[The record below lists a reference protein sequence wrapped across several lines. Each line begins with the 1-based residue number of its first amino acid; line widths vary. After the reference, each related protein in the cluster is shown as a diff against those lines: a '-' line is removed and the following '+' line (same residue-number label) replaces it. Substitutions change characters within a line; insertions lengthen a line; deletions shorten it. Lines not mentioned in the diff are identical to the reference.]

1 MKKRLSHFAYN
12 ERSRSGW
19 TSAIPWLD
27 TSQSIPS
34 TIQSVT
40 YVLGTFVTLVPGLH
54 TSFSKGERQSLQLR
68 RGSILTLLGTFLYL
82 SSSGPCF
89 AATFQ
94 EVLKKVSPLQGAA
107 RKKALEDGA
116 RQEGQF
122 VIYTSIS
129 DADNPKVM
137 AFFEKAYPFIKT
149 EVYRGTPRS
158 VLLKAATE
166 VRAGRYAA
174 DILTTSPSEIWQ
186 AKETKLATSY
196 LSPELQG
203 MPKGSYDPEG
213 FWSGFEVTPI
223 VVAYQTKLLRPAD
236 VPTNYQD
243 LLNPKYKGKMNLG
256 TEDYDWFSVI
266 LDAMGRDKGLDY
278 MRALAKQDLHFPGPS
293 SRMRVQL
300 MLAGESSIALAAR
313 GRRVTDFKEQ
323 GAPIDFR
330 IFDPYAGEPS
340 SLAVATRPPHP
351 HAAILFADWI
361 LSQEGQTRLAEIPRL
376 SIRKGIK
383 QRGRLQE
390 LFVKD
395 FTFVNP
401 ASYGAN
407 TKQLIDQY
415 NQIFGLRS

>member
-1 MKKRLSHFAYN
+1 MRIRMICFLSVVSF
-12 ERSRSGW
+12 
-19 TSAIPWLD
+19 
-27 TSQSIPS
+27 
-34 TIQSVT
+34 
-40 YVLGTFVTLVPGLH
+40 LGV
-54 TSFSKGERQSLQLR
+54 
-68 RGSILTLLGTFLYL
+68 L
-82 SSSGPCF
+82 SSGLSY
-89 AATFQ
+89 AATVQ
-94 EVLKKVSPLQGAA
+94 EVIKKIAPLQGAQ
-107 RKKALEDGA
+107 RQKAVEDGA

-137 AFFEKAYPFIKT
+137 AAFQKSYPFIKT

-158 VLLKAATE
+158 VLLKASTE
-166 VRAGRYAA
+166 ARAGRYAV
-174 DILTTSPSEIWQ
+174 DIITTSPSEIWQ
-186 AKETKLATSY
+186 VKEAKLSTGY

-213 FWSGFEVTPI
+213 HWSGFEVTPI
-223 VVAYQTKLLRPAD
+223 VVAFQTKLLRPAD
-236 VPTNYQD
+236 IPTSYQD

-266 LDAMGRDKGLDY
+266 LDAMGQDKGLAY

-300 MLAGESSIALAAR
+300 MLAGESTIALAAR

-340 SLAVATRPPHP
+340 SLAVAGRTPHP
-351 HAAILFADWI
+351 YAAILFADWI

-407 TKQLIDQY
+407 TKKLIDQY
-415 NQIFGLRS
+415 NQIFGIRS

>member
-1 MKKRLSHFAYN
+1 MKKRILPFIPLA
-12 ERSRSGW
+12 GALVG
-19 TSAIPWLD
+19 AILA
-27 TSQSIPS
+27 
-34 TIQSVT
+34 
-40 YVLGTFVTLVPGLH
+40 GPG
-54 TSFSKGERQSLQLR
+54 
-68 RGSILTLLGTFLYL
+68 
-82 SSSGPCF
+82 F
-89 AATFQ
+89 AASVQ
-94 EVLKKVSPLQGAA
+94 EVIKKVSSLPAA
-107 RKKALEDGA
+107 QRKKAIEDGA
-116 RQEGQF
+116 RQEGNF

-129 DADNPKVM
+129 DADNPKLM
-137 AFFEKAYPFIKT
+137 AFFEKTYPFIKT

-158 VLLKAATE
+158 VLLKASTE
-166 VRAGRYAA
+166 ARAGRYAA
-174 DILTTSPSEIWQ
+174 DIITTSPSEIWQ
-186 AKETKLATSY
+186 AKQAKLATSY

-213 FWSGFEVTPI
+213 YWSGFEVTPI
-223 VVAYQTKLLRPAD
+223 VVAYQTKLLRAAD
-236 VPTNYQD
+236 VPNSYQE
-243 LLNPKYKGKMNLG
+243 LLQPKYKGKMNLG

-266 LDAMGRDKGLDY
+266 LETMGRDKGLEY

-300 MLAGESSIALAAR
+300 MLAGESAIALAAR

-340 SLAVATRPPHP
+340 SLAVAARPPHP
-351 HAAILFADWI
+351 HAAILFADWL

-407 TKQLIDQY
+407 TKWLIDQY
-415 NQIFGLRS
+415 NQIFGIRS